1 MNISCLCDETVSHR
15 SLNVV
20 IIKMNHICM
29 MHVRES
35 DIYVYLPVIKK
46 MSICLKVDSTFYDM
60 YAT

>member
-29 MHVRES
+29 MYVRES
-35 DIYVYLPVIKK
+35 DNLSKDNCVFIIISRVVI
-46 MSICLKVDSTFYDM
+46 INLNLKC
-60 YAT
+60 